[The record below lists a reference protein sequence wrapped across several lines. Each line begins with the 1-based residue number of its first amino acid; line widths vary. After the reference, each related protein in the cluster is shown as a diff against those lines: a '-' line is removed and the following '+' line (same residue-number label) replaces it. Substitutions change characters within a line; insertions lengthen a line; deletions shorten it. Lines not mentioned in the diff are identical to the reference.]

1 MQASTFVFFVKT
13 GYYGNLKSSTDF
25 ERRIPLLKISRLPNK
40 IPIEEEGRG
49 GRTTTMMGFLT
60 E

>member
-1 MQASTFVFFVKT
+1 MHASTFVFFVKT
-13 GYYGNLKSSTDF
+13 GYYGNLKPSNDF
-25 ERRIPLLKISRLPNK
+25 ECIIPLLEISRLTNK